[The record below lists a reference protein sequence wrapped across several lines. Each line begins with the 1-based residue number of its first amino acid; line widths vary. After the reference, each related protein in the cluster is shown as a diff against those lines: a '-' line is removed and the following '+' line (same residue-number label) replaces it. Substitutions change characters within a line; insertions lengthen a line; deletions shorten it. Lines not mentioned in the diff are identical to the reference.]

1 MKKAIIIIGIIFAAI
16 TAKAQTI
23 SQTVDTL
30 TIWDVTGTCV
40 DTAYMVTY
48 DSVYTTLEVHFEPC
62 GVYYLWNGYSL
73 SDAQKVEKVV
83 WTGEEEKDSR
93 RSTVFGKTLYLHR
106 NSKSSNHE
114 DIHHHLER
122 NRNL

>member
-16 TAKAQTI
+16 TANAQTI

-30 TIWDVTGTCV
+30 TIWDVTGKCV

-48 DSVYTTLEVHFEPC
+48 DSLYTTLEVHFEPC

-83 WTGEEEKDSR
+83 WTGKEEADSR
-93 RSTVFGKTLYLHR
+93 RSTVFGKYISLRYNFETTHNQL
-106 NSKSSNHE
+106 NIK
-114 DIHHHLER
+114 
-122 NRNL
+122 